1 MGNMGNGKSGG
12 GSCCVTWL
20 FTGLTGLLWS
30 LKATTSQLF
39 KVYEFPISHS
49 YTKSPRIY
57 DHFDIFFLIENLV
70 LAIFPL
76 ISIIFLARWCSSSKE
91 RITNEGKLNL
101 RLRLIS
107 RKKLSTFC
115 YAMTRATTTM
125 HKETRLGGK
134 CQDLF
139 FGNVRRKR
147 SRPIGQNIR
156 HKR

>member
-1 MGNMGNGKSGG
+1 MGNGKWEIKGG
-12 GSCCVTWL
+12 KLWRHMICH
-20 FTGLTGLLWS
+20 GLNNALWS
-30 LKATTSQLF
+30 LKDVTSQLF
-39 KVYEFPISHS
+39 KMYGFSISHS

-57 DHFDIFFLIENLV
+57 NHLHIVILIINSLLAIFFLLFI
-70 LAIFPL
+70 
-76 ISIIFLARWCSSSKE
+76 ISLARWCSSSKE
-91 RITNEGKLNL
+91 RIAYEGKLNL
-101 RLRLIS
+101 RLRRIS
-107 RKKLSTFC
+107 RKKLSTVY
-115 YAMTRATTTM
+115 YAVTRVTTTT